1 MHLRDFGTTGLQVSA
16 LGYGAGHIGDPAL
29 SEAEV
34 ERLLGAVL
42 DAGVTLI
49 DTARGYGLSEE
60 RVGRHLRHRRDAFV
74 LSTKV
79 GYGVE
84 GFEDWTGPCVAA
96 GIDLAL
102 RLLQTDRIDLA
113 HLHSCDAATL
123 RRDDVLR
130 ALEDAV
136 QAGKVRVPAYSGDNH
151 DLAAAIDTH
160 RFGGVQASINVC
172 DQHALIHHL
181 HRAKEQGLGVIAKR
195 PVANAPWRFEQ
206 RPVGHYGEPYW
217 ARWRAMGLDDLGVE
231 PRELALRFVA
241 WTWGVD
247 SCIVGTT
254 NIDHLRAN
262 ADVIDRGPLPDDVV
276 SEVRRRF
283 QEAEQG
289 WVGLT

>member
-1 MHLRDFGTTGLQVSA
+1 MHIRDLGTTGLQVSA
-16 LGYGAGHIGDPAL
+16 LGYGAGHISDPSL
-29 SEAEV
+29 DEAEV
-34 ERLLGAVL
+34 GRLLGAVL

-60 RVGRHLRHRRDAFV
+60 RIGRHLHHRRDAFI

-84 GFEDWTGPCVAA
+84 GFDDWTGPCITA

-102 RLLQTDRIDLA
+102 RLLKTDRIDVA

-123 RRDDVLR
+123 HRDDVLR

-151 DLAAAIDTH
+151 DLATAIDTH
-160 RFGGVQASINVC
+160 RFGTIQASISVC
-172 DQHALIHHL
+172 DQHMITHHL
-181 HRAKEQGLGVIAKR
+181 HRAKPQGLGVIAKR
-195 PVANAPWRFEQ
+195 PVANAPWRFSE
-206 RPVGHYGEPYW
+206 RPIGHYGEDYW
-217 ARWRAMGLDDLGVE
+217 VRWQAMGLDELGVE

-254 NIDHLRAN
+254 NIAHLRAN
-262 ADVIDRGPLPDDVV
+262 AEAISRGPLPDDVV
-276 SEVRRRF
+276 SELRRRF
-283 QEAEQG
+283 QENDRG